1 MRDMPAGGIGDVGA
15 LVTTSKLKG
24 LDRDGLSDSE
34 RAQMDDDPLSR
45 QETLELVR
53 SYYRINDPKVRRR
66 LYELLRSMANLP
78 DEE

>member
-1 MRDMPAGGIGDVGA
+1 MPDGAIGDVGA
-15 LVTTSKLKG
+15 FVPKSKLKG
-24 LDRDGLSDSE
+24 LDRDGLSDRE